1 MASAALV
8 PLVVCFSNG
17 LRPTAAPRLRVTM
30 MSSRPSLWDAYGPE
44 PAGDGGAFGGSD
56 TEGTRDSSQEVT
68 WSIRGRDGPANTP
81 VGYAEMLADA
91 PAGTKVTNAGD
102 SLRTIGLLGLTLA
115 LGVGFFALTGNSPVL
130 DSLAAYAAD
139 DNLSADL
146 APSFSLI
153 FLSEIGDKT
162 FSNPSPTFTLAFT
175 LTLTLTLIPT

>member
-17 LRPTAAPRLRVTM
+17 LRPIAAPRLRVAM
-30 MSSRPSLWDAYGPE
+30 MSGRPSLWDAYGPE
-44 PAGDGGAFGGSD
+44 PAGAGGAFGGSD
-56 TEGTRDSSQEVT
+56 TEGTRDSSPEVT

-102 SLRTIGLLGLTLA
+102 SLRTIGLLGAALA
-115 LGVGFFALTGNSPVL
+115 LGVGFFALSSGTPAL

-139 DNLSADL
+139 DSLSADL

-162 FSNPSPTFTLAFT
+162 FF
-175 LTLTLTLIPT
+175 